1 MSEKLMS
8 QTYTYLANLDQ
19 QLPEILPD
27 TIVSRSVYSGDD
39 LKVTLFGFAPGQE
52 LTEHT
57 AARPAVLHF
66 LRGEATVTL
75 GAETFAA
82 QAGTFIHMPAQLPHS
97 VTAQTEVVMLL
108 LMVARER

>member
-1 MSEKLMS
+1 MS
-8 QTYTYLANLDQ
+8 QTYTYLADLNQ
-19 QLPEILPD
+19 QLPEILPA

-39 LKVTLFGFAPGQE
+39 LKATLFGFAPGQE

-75 GAETFAA
+75 GGETFAA
-82 QAGTFIHMPAQLPHS
+82 QAGTFVHMPAQLPHS
-97 VTAQTEVVMLL
+97 VTAHTEVVMLL

>member
-1 MSEKLMS
+1 MT
-8 QTYTYLANLDQ
+8 QIYTYLADLNQ

-39 LKVTLFGFAPGQE
+39 LKATLFGFAPGQE

-82 QAGTFIHMPAQLPHS
+82 QAGTFVHMPAKLPHGIA
-97 VTAQTEVVMLL
+97 AQTEVVMLL
-108 LMVARER
+108 LMMARDG

>member
-1 MSEKLMS
+1 MS
-8 QTYTYLANLDQ
+8 QTYTYLANLEQ
-19 QLPEILPD
+19 QLSEILPD
-27 TIVSRSVYSGDD
+27 TIVSRSIYSGDD
-39 LKVTLFGFAPGQE
+39 LKATLFGFAPGQE

-82 QAGTFIHMPAQLPHS
+82 QAGTFVHMPAKLPHS
-97 VTAQTEVVMLL
+97 ITAQTEVVMLL
-108 LMVARER
+108 LMMAREC

>member
-1 MSEKLMS
+1 MS
-8 QTYTYLANLDQ
+8 QAYTYLADLNQ

-39 LKVTLFGFAPGQE
+39 LKVTLFGFATGQE

-57 AARPAVLHF
+57 AARQAVLHF
-66 LRGEATVTL
+66 LRGEAMVTL

-82 QAGTFIHMPAQLPHS
+82 QAGTFVHMPAKLPHS

>member
-1 MSEKLMS
+1 MS
-8 QTYTYLANLDQ
+8 QAYTYLAKLDQ

-27 TIVSRSVYSGDD
+27 TIVSRSIYSGDD
-39 LKVTLFGFAPGQE
+39 LKATLFGFAPGQE

-75 GAETFAA
+75 GAETFTA
-82 QAGTFIHMPAQLPHS
+82 QAGTFVHMPAKLSHAI
-97 VTAQTEVVMLL
+97 TAQTEVVMLL
-108 LMVARER
+108 LMMARDS

>member
-1 MSEKLMS
+1 MS
-8 QTYTYLANLDQ
+8 QDYIYLADLNQ

-27 TIVSRSVYSGDD
+27 TIVSRSVYSGED

-57 AARPAVLHF
+57 ATRPAVLHF

-75 GAETFAA
+75 GAEIFTA
-82 QAGTFIHMPAQLPHS
+82 QAGTFVHMPAKLSHS